1 MPFTA
6 AVTTD
11 CHAGLEPPL
20 GVTLVTPL
28 LIKSSFLLVQV
39 WHFQIFQKY
48 IYFVCVFQLINTELF
63 GEIACY
69 LLCAFFFFENLK
81 YFNTVQISEHG
92 SFQLLLCQTGRQGP
106 RPRLRLLFVCDDQ
119 GVKASAASSFKLH
132 IILTFLDLDRSG
144 MLSPGCE
151 QKALDF
157 LSFAWRGDK
166 VRRAGTSSSEKRER
180 KSSL

>member
-1 MPFTA
+1 M
-6 AVTTD
+6 
-11 CHAGLEPPL
+11 L
-20 GVTLVTPL
+20 
-28 LIKSSFLLVQV
+28 
-39 WHFQIFQKY
+39 
-48 IYFVCVFQLINTELF
+48 
-63 GEIACY
+63 
-69 LLCAFFFFENLK
+69 FFFFENLK

-119 GVKASAASSFKLH
+119 GVNVSAASNFKLH
-132 IILTFLDLDRSG
+132 IILIFLDLDG
-144 MLSPGCE
+144 LGVLAAGCE

-166 VRRAGTSSSEKRER
+166 VRRAGTSSSETRER